1 MAYFCNEFFIDVCGM
16 KPSLLLICSIIILT
30 VSSNSFAQ
38 LNFFRPEIVDQT
50 PSPLRTLVNT
60 PITIELTNLIVT
72 DGDAWQVYPNG
83 YTLYVRDDR
92 NYTVNGTTV
101 TPEWNFTGTLKVPV
115 RVNDGA
121 QYSRSFDLRIEV
133 SEYNEPPRITGQ
145 EQLATNEDNSFVLKL
160 SDVRVND
167 PDNDYPQDFSL
178 AINSGPNY
186 SVNGSTITP
195 AQNFAGVLSIPITVN
210 DGQTDSQPFNL
221 QLTVNPVNDV
231 PLITGQVPIGMLQ
244 GAAIPIL
251 LSHLTVTDPDNR
263 YPDNFSLTIH
273 PGDRYTVTGNNVK
286 PSPDFFGVLTVN
298 VTVYDGVSE
307 SPVYPLKI
315 TVTEVKNIVPVITG
329 QKQNI
334 SIVENTQ
341 LAILLSHLNVTDP
354 DNKYPADFTL
364 KVYPGNDYVVN
375 TTTITPIPSFK
386 KGTLLVRVTVN
397 DGKAESAV
405 YELKVGVTPINVTPK
420 IIGQKELT
428 MLEDSILTIT
438 LTDLKVSDA
447 DNAGYP
453 KGFSLI
459 MVPPGKTD
467 RYTLK
472 GATVRPWLNEN
483 NFIDVGVKVSDGKNI
498 SDEFRL
504 SILITPVNDPPEI
517 IGFDTTRLKYEP
529 NSDPISVLDTFD
541 LRDVD
546 SENLSM
552 AEIGFRLPH
561 YSPDNDALV
570 MTSDSTKIKAIYDPA
585 GILFLVGNAPLEEYK
600 TAIRS
605 IKYGYQLI
613 KDENGNYL
621 EFAKGDR
628 ILYINLNDGQLVSET
643 RERKI
648 TIETDV
654 VLDIPNAFTPNG
666 DKSNDIWH
674 IRATNTNKLD
684 KAVLRVYNKRGL
696 LLYES
701 NGVKM
706 EWDGVSGGQV
716 LPVDT
721 YYYTIDLNLSYVRKS
736 YKGIVTILH

>member
-1 MAYFCNEFFIDVCGM
+1 MAYFCKVFFIDVCGM
-16 KPSLLLICSIIILT
+16 KPSPLLIGTIIILT

-38 LNFFRPEIVDQT
+38 LNFFRPEIVGQT

-60 PITIELTNLIVT
+60 PVTIELTNLIVT

-83 YTLYVRDDR
+83 YTLQVRDDR
-92 NYTVNGTTV
+92 NYTVNDATV

-133 SEYNEPPRITGQ
+133 SEYNEPPQITGQ
-145 EQLATNEDNSFVLKL
+145 EQLATNEDNPFVLKL

-178 AINSGPNY
+178 TINSGPNY
-186 SVNGSTITP
+186 SISGLTITP

-210 DGQTDSQPFNL
+210 DGQSDSQPFNL
-221 QLTVNPVNDV
+221 QLKVNPVNDV
-231 PLITGQVPIGMLQ
+231 PIIKGQVAIGTLQ
-244 GAAIPIL
+244 GTSVPIL
-251 LSHLTVTDPDNR
+251 LTHLTVTDPDNR
-263 YPDNFSLTIH
+263 YPDNFSLTIY
-273 PGDRYTVTGNNVK
+273 PGDRYTSTGNSVK
-286 PSPDFFGVLTVN
+286 PFPDFFGVLTVN

-329 QKQNI
+329 QKQKI

-354 DNKYPADFTL
+354 DNKYPSDFTL
-364 KVYPGNDYVVN
+364 KVYPGDNYAVN

-386 KGTLLVRVTVN
+386 KGVLSVRVTVN

-405 YELKVGVTPINVTPK
+405 FLLQVEVTPINVTPK

-428 MLEDSILTIT
+428 MLEDSTLTIT
-438 LTDLKVSDA
+438 LTDLTVSDA

-459 MVPPGKTD
+459 MLPPGKTD

-472 GATVRPWLNEN
+472 GATVRPWLNVN
-483 NFIDVGVKVSDGKNI
+483 NFIEVGIKVSDGKNI

-517 IGFDTTRLKYEP
+517 IAFDTTRLKYEP
-529 NSDPISVLDTFD
+529 DTDPINVLETID
-541 LRDVD
+541 LQDVD
-546 SENLSM
+546 NENLSM

-570 MTSDSTKIKAIYDPA
+570 MTSDSTNIKAIYDPA
-585 GILFLVGNAPLEEYK
+585 GVLFLVGNAPLEEYK

-613 KDENGNYL
+613 RDENGNYL
-621 EFAKGDR
+621 EFANGDR

-648 TIETDV
+648 VIETDV
-654 VLDIPNAFTPNG
+654 VLDIPNTFTPNG
-666 DKSNDIWH
+666 DKSNDTWY

-701 NGVKM
+701 KGVKM
-706 EWDGVSGGQV
+706 EWDGVSAGQV

-721 YYYTIDLNLSYVRKS
+721 YYYTIDLNLSYVRKT
-736 YKGIVTILH
+736 YKGFVTILH